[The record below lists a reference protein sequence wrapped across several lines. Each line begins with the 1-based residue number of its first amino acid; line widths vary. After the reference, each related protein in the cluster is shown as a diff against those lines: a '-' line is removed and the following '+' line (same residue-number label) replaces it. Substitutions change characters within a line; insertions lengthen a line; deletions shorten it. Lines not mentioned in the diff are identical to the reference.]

1 MDDIPQ
7 KIDSKFRYV
16 LLAATRAE
24 QIMRG
29 AEPKVEKPLKP
40 TSAGMAEIQGELVD
54 WDYQDPDDLAD
65 DEAEAAEAD
74 AD

>member
-1 MDDIPQ
+1 MDDLPQ

-40 TSAGMAEIQGELVD
+40 TSAGMAEIQTDVVE
-54 WDYQDPDDLAD
+54 WDYQDPDDLA
-65 DEAEAAEAD
+65 EAD
-74 AD
+74 DAETEGDAD